1 VRLLVSVA
9 NAAEASAALAGGADL
24 IDAKDPA
31 AGALGA
37 VSPQVFR
44 DIHASVAGERP
55 VTAALGDAAGEKQ
68 IERAA
73 TAFAGAGARLVKIGF
88 AGIVSADRVG
98 ALTAAAVRGAG
109 AGGRGPC
116 GVVAVAYADA
126 DRAGSIAPAALVDV
140 AARAGA
146 EGMLLDT
153 ADKTGPGLRNLVA
166 PAALAILISR
176 LHRSGLFVALAGQLT
191 AGDLAFVRDT
201 GADVAGV
208 RGAACDAGRMGQVSA
223 DRVRRLQCSAGLSG
237 PRLAALPF
245 DKAQGIPSWVE
256 R

>member
-1 VRLLVSVA
+1 MRLLVSVA

-109 AGGRGPC
+109 AGAGGRGPC
-116 GVVAVAYADA
+116 GVVAVAYSCVAMRHEQVQLIRRRRCRLRRCRRGQDA
-126 DRAGSIAPAALVDV
+126 
-140 AARAGA
+140 
-146 EGMLLDT
+146 
-153 ADKTGPGLRNLVA
+153 
-166 PAALAILISR
+166 
-176 LHRSGLFVALAGQLT
+176 
-191 AGDLAFVRDT
+191 
-201 GADVAGV
+201 
-208 RGAACDAGRMGQVSA
+208 
-223 DRVRRLQCSAGLSG
+223 
-237 PRLAALPF
+237 
-245 DKAQGIPSWVE
+245 
-256 R
+256 